1 MKRKCAV
8 FTMARNER
16 VFLPIWLNYYSKFFP
31 QEDIFVLDHLT
42 DDGSTENLKCNVL
55 RLDYE
60 LAYDE
65 EWRVTTFQNKVKEL
79 LSSYECVICTD
90 TDELLFSPNL
100 PLDKLI
106 DEFLLTDQ
114 FFLTCTGYEI
124 MQNEQLETAF
134 NVNGGLLK
142 QRSFWFRNGGMDKSL
157 ITKIPLYWELGFH
170 NVFAPTNVKNY
181 AYDLICLHLHRFDW
195 QLMLERHLEHFSW
208 KQKERHGISWHYLL
222 NQEADIR
229 AVFESPIN
237 HLVAIPE
244 NIKETLLKIG
254 L

>member
-42 DDGSTENLKCNVL
+42 DDGSTENLKCNVV

-65 EWRVTTFQNKVKEL
+65 EWRVMTFENKVNEL
-79 LSSYECVICTD
+79 LNSYECVICTD
-90 TDELLFSPNL
+90 TDEFLFSPIL
-100 PLDKLI
+100 PLDNLI
-106 DEFLLTDQ
+106 DTFLNSENQ
-114 FFLTCTGYEI
+114 FLTCTGYEI
-124 MQNEQLETAF
+124 MQNEQCEMSF
-134 NVNGGLLK
+134 DVNKGLLE

-157 ITKIPLYWELGFH
+157 ITKIPLSWSLGFH
-170 NVFAPTNVKNY
+170 SIINYTNNY
-181 AYDLICLHLHRFDW
+181 CYELINLHLHRFDW
-195 QLMLERHLEHFSW
+195 ELMLERHLEHFSW

-237 HLVAIPE
+237 DLVAIPE